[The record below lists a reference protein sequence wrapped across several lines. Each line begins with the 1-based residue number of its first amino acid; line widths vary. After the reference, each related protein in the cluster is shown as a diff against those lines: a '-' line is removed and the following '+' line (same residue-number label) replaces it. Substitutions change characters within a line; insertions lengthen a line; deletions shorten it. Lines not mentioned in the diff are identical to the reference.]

1 MMAHS
6 QGRAIGLDR
15 KVVKQAMSHLLRR
28 NLFCQLPRRYS
39 VDSSSVISA
48 PPVKN
53 STEAT
58 GTEVE
63 TPAEKTAP
71 VSVALASGTP
81 ESLTTTRQV
90 FIYQA
95 AKSTMQSGLAHNRS
109 YWRIDFDQAQPRWE
123 NSLMGWTSSA
133 DPVQSVV
140 LRFDTKEAAVN
151 FATRQSWKYTVVE
164 EPVARWKNKSYS
176 NNFLYSANRLKFI
189 RTK

>member
-1 MMAHS
+1 M
-6 QGRAIGLDR
+6 G
-15 KVVKQAMSHLLRR
+15 VKQAMSHLLKR
-28 NLFCQLPRRYS
+28 NLFCLLRKRGYTF
-39 VDSSSVISA
+39 DSSSGIPIA
-48 PPVKN
+48 AVKN
-53 STEAT
+53 NTETT

-63 TPAEKTAP
+63 TTDKTVP

-90 FIYQA
+90 YIYQA

-109 YWRIDFDQAQPRWE
+109 YWRIDFDHAQPRWE

-140 LRFDTKEAAVN
+140 LKFDTKEAAVN
-151 FATRQSWKYTVVE
+151 FATKQSWKYTVVE
-164 EPVARWKNKSYS
+164 EPVARWRNKSYS
-176 NNFLYSANRLKFI
+176 NNFSYSANRLKFI